1 METILHGVTI
11 DGLHTWRDLYLIP
24 ICRPVVQP
32 PIEKTKTLD
41 IEGMNGEADLSHG
54 LTGYP
59 VFGSREGSW
68 QFWLDTERYQEEKN
82 FYGPVG
88 NMAYLE
94 IQQKLIAKMKQPF
107 RTKIILDD
115 DPQFYY
121 VGRVWVS
128 GKPTYQ
134 YDHAKITLRYQFY
147 PYKYLVAEP
156 NGDWLWDSFC
166 FETDLA
172 TRQMKGVAIA
182 AGKEETFP
190 LVDSD
195 KPTGVYVTSSGK
207 ATASL
212 ENQNG
217 TNFTLVSEKYGT
229 KVDCTDGLSQ
239 TELVYPFK
247 VLSYKLSL
255 RTVETPVYFKNP
267 RNTFAGLWWDKGEK
281 QVSLSVRKKG
291 SSVLLASLVWTNGI
305 EDYYGKTITLGGT
318 LSAELEPNTDYELVV
333 ASKTSGLE
341 FFGTSI
347 ADSETLKNNSSYIS
361 VARGGELSSGTGK
374 RACFGGT
381 MSFYAGDGAVL
392 TPGER
397 TNIGVIASDLENIG
411 RTVVIKAD
419 EDVTV
424 NVECRQAFL

>member
-24 ICRPVVQP
+24 ICRPIVQP

-88 NMAYLE
+88 SMAYLE

-147 PYKYLVAEP
+147 PYKYLVVEP

-166 FETDLA
+166 FETVD
-172 TRQMKGVAIA
+172 AITSA
-182 AGKEETFP
+182 INNVKNALFGLIGHVNED
-190 LVDSD
+190 DS
-195 KPTGVYVTSSGK
+195 SS
-207 ATASL
+207 
-212 ENQNG
+212 
-217 TNFTLVSEKYGT
+217 
-229 KVDCTDGLSQ
+229 
-239 TELVYPFK
+239 
-247 VLSYKLSL
+247 
-255 RTVETPVYFKNP
+255 
-267 RNTFAGLWWDKGEK
+267 
-281 QVSLSVRKKG
+281 
-291 SSVLLASLVWTNGI
+291 
-305 EDYYGKTITLGGT
+305 
-318 LSAELEPNTDYELVV
+318 
-333 ASKTSGLE
+333 
-341 FFGTSI
+341 
-347 ADSETLKNNSSYIS
+347 
-361 VARGGELSSGTGK
+361 
-374 RACFGGT
+374 
-381 MSFYAGDGAVL
+381 
-392 TPGER
+392 
-397 TNIGVIASDLENIG
+397 
-411 RTVVIKAD
+411 
-419 EDVTV
+419 
-424 NVECRQAFL
+424 